1 MEALS
6 VSLSQTKS
14 HSRTAESVT
23 VEFGLYSGEHSTD
36 RRYESKDSESEV
48 VSLLPRYEHYK
59 IREQSNFGRGQ
70 IDSSLG

>member
-23 VEFGLYSGEHSTD
+23 VEFGLYSGEHSTG
-36 RRYESKDSESEV
+36 RRCESKDSESEG
-48 VSLLPRYEHYK
+48 VSLLPRYEHFK
-59 IREQSNFGRGQ
+59 IREQSNIWRGR
-70 IDSSLG
+70 